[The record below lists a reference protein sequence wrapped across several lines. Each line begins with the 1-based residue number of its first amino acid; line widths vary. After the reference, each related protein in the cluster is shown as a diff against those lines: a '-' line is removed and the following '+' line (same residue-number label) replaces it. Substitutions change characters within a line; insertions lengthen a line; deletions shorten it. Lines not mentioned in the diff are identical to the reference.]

1 MENHLGTFLIPA
13 LYGALGFVIAMVCGR
28 VVNVTLIGLLLFA
41 VMKAISALHVRI
53 DWHGF
58 DRLSGHIVE
67 AGKGVA
73 SLCSGLVMS
82 ANIAALTLFVIGAI
96 IGLTRNLSRQR

>member
-1 MENHLGTFLIPA
+1 MENHLGTLLIPT

-41 VMKAISALHVRI
+41 VMKALSALHVKT
-53 DWHGF
+53 DWHAF
-58 DRLSGHIVE
+58 HSLSEHITE
-67 AGKGVA
+67 AGKGIA

-82 ANIAALTLFVIGAI
+82 ANVAALTLFIIGAI
-96 IGLTRNLSRQR
+96 IGLTRNMSRH